1 MSLGENSLV
10 AAYQGRGQLK
20 SRPSR
25 TRVVTMPVHGVVLH
39 FRQDRERLEM
49 ERVVW
54 RIYNATAIHPK
65 IATQSLFNSISAI
78 YWRRLGPGFFGG
90 RMNIRGTGRKN
101 VFTPVHFR
109 LILIK
114 CVDFE

>member
-1 MSLGENSLV
+1 MVRITSLATLLYACPRGGALFPSGSGKVGDGE
-10 AAYQGRGQLK
+10 Y
-20 SRPSR
+20 
-25 TRVVTMPVHGVVLH
+25 GVE
-39 FRQDRERLEM
+39 D
-49 ERVVW
+49 
-54 RIYNATAIHPK
+54 NATAIHPK

-90 RMNIRGTGRKN
+90 RINIRGTGKKN